1 MNKEITIAV
10 VEDDD
15 NLRFLVSHRLQ
26 TENYNVIQ
34 CSDGLEDEKLI
45 LSSSPDIVLLDWMLP
60 GKEGIEV
67 CEGVRKAGFENIII
81 MMTAKSQDI
90 DKIDAYSYGVTDYIT
105 KPFNMD
111 VLVAMIE
118 NKVRF
123 FVPKVQNEVYYFGDT
138 EHHPNVH
145 SLIRDGKKIELT
157 ILENRIL
164 LHFLQNKGK
173 DITREELME
182 VVWGYSSNVNTRTL
196 DMHVV
201 RLRKKIE
208 TNPDK
213 PYYLQTVRGLGY
225 RFISEEEEEEAAS

>member
-1 MNKEITIAV
+1 MEKGITVAV
-10 VEDDD
+10 VEDDE

-26 TENYNVIQ
+26 TEGYKVIQ
-34 CSDGLEDEKLI
+34 SGNGVEAEKLI
-45 LSSSPDIVLLDWMLP
+45 LESTPDIVLLDWMLP

-67 CEGVRKAGFENIII
+67 CEGIRKAGFENIII
-81 MMTAKSQDI
+81 MMTAKSQDV
-90 DKIDAYSYGVTDYIT
+90 DKIDAYSYGISDYIT

-123 FVPKVQNEVYYFGDT
+123 FVPKTVQKDILVFGNT
-138 EHHPNVH
+138 EHHPQIH

-164 LHFLQNKGK
+164 LHFLQNMGRE
-173 DITREELME
+173 ITREELME

-208 TNPDK
+208 HNPDK
-213 PYYLQTVRGLGY
+213 PNYLQTVRGLGY
-225 RFISEEEEEEAAS
+225 KFVDEE

>member
-1 MNKEITIAV
+1 MERGITVAV
-10 VEDDD
+10 VEDDE

-26 TENYNVIQ
+26 TEGYKVIQ
-34 CSDGLEDEKLI
+34 AGDGIEAEKMI
-45 LSSSPDIVLLDWMLP
+45 EESNPDIVLLDWMLP

-67 CEGVRKAGFENIII
+67 CEAVRKSGFENIII
-81 MMTAKSQDI
+81 MMTAKSQDV
-90 DKIDAYSYGVTDYIT
+90 DKIDAYSYGISDYIT

-123 FVPKVQNEVYYFGDT
+123 FVPKNTNKGVHVFGDT
-138 EHHPNVH
+138 EHHPQIH
-145 SLIRDGKKIELT
+145 SLLRDGKKIELT

-164 LHFLQNKGK
+164 LHFLQNMGRE
-173 DITREELME
+173 ITRDELME

-208 TNPDK
+208 QNPDK
-213 PYYLQTVRGLGY
+213 PNYLQTVRGLGY
-225 RFISEEEEEEAAS
+225 KFVDEE

>member
-1 MNKEITIAV
+1 MEKDITIAV
-10 VEDDD
+10 VEDDE

-26 TENYNVIQ
+26 TEGYKVVQSGN
-34 CSDGLEDEKLI
+34 GLDAEALI
-45 LSSSPDIVLLDWMLP
+45 LASNPDIVLLDWMLP

-67 CEGVRKAGFENIII
+67 CEGLRKNGFENIII

-90 DKIDAYSYGVTDYIT
+90 DKIDAYSYGISDYIT

-123 FVPKVQNEVYYFGDT
+123 FVPKNVNKDVLIFGKT
-138 EHHPNVH
+138 EHHPQIH

-164 LHFLQNKGK
+164 LHFLQNMGRE
-173 DITREELME
+173 ITREELME

-208 TNPDK
+208 HNPDK
-213 PYYLQTVRGLGY
+213 PNYLQTVRGLGY
-225 RFISEEEEEEAAS
+225 RFVDEE

>member
-1 MNKEITIAV
+1 MEKQITIAI
-10 VEDDD
+10 VEDDE

-26 TENYNVIQ
+26 TENYDVIQ
-34 CSDGLEDEKLI
+34 IGNGSEAEKVILEKQ
-45 LSSSPDIVLLDWMLP
+45 PDIVLLDWMLP

-67 CEGVRKAGFENIII
+67 CEGLRKAGFENVIV
-81 MMTAKSQDI
+81 MMTAKAQDV
-90 DKIDAYSYGVTDYIT
+90 DKIDAYSYGVSDYIT

-123 FVPKVQNEVYYFGDT
+123 FVPKAGAEVYHFGDT
-138 EHHPNVH
+138 EHHPNIH
-145 SLIRDGKKIELT
+145 SLIREDKKIELT

-164 LHFLQNKGK
+164 LHFLRNKGK

-182 VVWGYSSNVNTRTL
+182 AVWGYSSNVNTRTL

-213 PYYLQTVRGLGY
+213 PHYLQTVRGLGY
-225 RFISEEEEEEAAS
+225 RFVDAPVES

>member
-1 MNKEITIAV
+1 MQKDITIAV
-10 VEDDD
+10 IEDDE

-26 TENYNVIQ
+26 SENYKVIQ
-34 CSDGLEDEKLI
+34 AGNGLDAEKLI
-45 LSSSPDIVLLDWMLP
+45 LDQKPDIVLLDWMLP
-60 GKEGIEV
+60 GKEGNDV
-67 CEGVRKAGFENIII
+67 CVDVRKAGFENIII

-90 DKIDAYSYGVTDYIT
+90 DKIDAYSFGVTDYIT

-123 FVPKVQNEVYYFGDT
+123 FVPKNSAEVYHFGNT
-138 EHHPNVH
+138 EHQPNVH
-145 SLIRDGKKIELT
+145 SLVRDGKKIELT

-164 LHFLQNKGK
+164 LHFLQNVGK
-173 DITREELME
+173 EITREELME

-208 TNPDK
+208 RNPDK
-213 PYYLQTVRGLGY
+213 PHYLQTVRGLGY
-225 RFISEEEEEEAAS
+225 KFVDEDE